1 MVRIELEAA
10 RAPVF
15 GRFAS
20 SRRSILAAGLGL
32 GVTLALHSAA
42 RAETKD
48 AMLAIKETDI
58 ATNGVHLHVTEA
70 GEGPATH

>member
-42 RAETKD
+42 RAERSFVQGVE
-48 AMLAIKETDI
+48 LAS
-58 ATNGVHLHVTEA
+58 
-70 GEGPATH
+70 